1 MPGGE
6 VQLVAY
12 GEENMFL
19 NDDPQITFFKIIYRR
34 YTNFS
39 IETIEQNFNSNLDFG
54 KKFSIELS
62 KIGDLIHKMWLVIE
76 LPNIPILY
84 DINNIVDKRIRFAW
98 ARKIA
103 YALVNYIEIEA
114 DDI

>member
-34 YTNFS
+34 YTILVILHKKVICLFDCM
-39 IETIEQNFNSNLDFG
+39 FFANSNQEVG
-54 KKFSIELS
+54 KQ
-62 KIGDLIHKMWLVIE
+62 V
-76 LPNIPILY
+76 
-84 DINNIVDKRIRFAW
+84 
-98 ARKIA
+98 
-103 YALVNYIEIEA
+103 
-114 DDI
+114 